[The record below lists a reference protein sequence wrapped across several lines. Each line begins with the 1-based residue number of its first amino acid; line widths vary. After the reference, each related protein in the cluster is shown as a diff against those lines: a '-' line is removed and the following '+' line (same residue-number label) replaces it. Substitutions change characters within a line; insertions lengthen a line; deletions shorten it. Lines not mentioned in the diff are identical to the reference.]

1 VLSARR
7 PSAYSQTVA
16 ILPRAI
22 SVFLGAVLTA
32 ALLALALAALLWRS
46 LMRLV

>member
-1 VLSARR
+1 
-7 PSAYSQTVA
+7 VA

-22 SVFLGAVLTA
+22 GVFLGAVLTA
-32 ALLALALAALLWRS
+32 ALLALALAALLWRN